1 MAETSSL
8 ENCYT
13 RKGIESSNLSP
24 SAKGNQMKRILT
36 KYWELILFGSLLVYA
51 LIKQLTVGE

>member
-1 MAETSSL
+1 
-8 ENCYT
+8 
-13 RKGIESSNLSP
+13 
-24 SAKGNQMKRILT
+24 MKRILT